1 MPWLKIRKFYKLVT
15 CNTQRTIRYVL
26 YENVGPN
33 HVFLHHRRRQSFFK
47 RSKRFKRFKRFK
59 RKNVDDEGNRKKYK
73 NTEKQHEN
81 GKYDKWVVLI
91 KPHNGCDAF
100 RILIRNCK

>member
-1 MPWLKIRKFYKLVT
+1 MKILSSTNQNCGAVSPRAT
-15 CNTQRTIRYVL
+15 
-26 YENVGPN
+26 
-33 HVFLHHRRRQSFFK
+33 QSFFK

-59 RKNVDDEGNRKKYK
+59 RKNVDNEDNRKKYK
-73 NTEKQHEN
+73 NTEKEHEN

>member
-1 MPWLKIRKFYKLVT
+1 MLDIDAKRAIFCASSTPD
-15 CNTQRTIRYVL
+15 
-26 YENVGPN
+26 
-33 HVFLHHRRRQSFFK
+33 QSFFK

>member
-1 MPWLKIRKFYKLVT
+1 MNIANPKMRRKCPKNLRVSLFSAKGKGGNQKRV
-15 CNTQRTIRYVL
+15 
-26 YENVGPN
+26 
-33 HVFLHHRRRQSFFK
+33 RRQSFFK

>member
-1 MPWLKIRKFYKLVT
+1 MNESALHLDPKKTNV
-15 CNTQRTIRYVL
+15 QRRDHTNFARNSRQRI
-26 YENVGPN
+26 
-33 HVFLHHRRRQSFFK
+33 QSFFK

>member
-1 MPWLKIRKFYKLVT
+1 M
-15 CNTQRTIRYVL
+15 NSA
-26 YENVGPN
+26 ENHLTSN
-33 HVFLHHRRRQSFFK
+33 QSFFK
-47 RSKRFKRFKRFK
+47 RSKRFKRFKRLK

>member
-1 MPWLKIRKFYKLVT
+1 M
-15 CNTQRTIRYVL
+15 
-26 YENVGPN
+26 
-33 HVFLHHRRRQSFFK
+33 
-47 RSKRFKRFKRFK
+47 K

-91 KPHNGCDAF
+91 KPHNGCDA
-100 RILIRNCK
+100 NCRTSLQLFAESACVLMQDNARVQRRDEANFAQSLRENF

>member
-1 MPWLKIRKFYKLVT
+1 MRFFFHAPSKSSQSGRAKILMNF
-15 CNTQRTIRYVL
+15 I
-26 YENVGPN
+26 EF
-33 HVFLHHRRRQSFFK
+33 HQSFFK